1 MRIVERIRL
10 LSDTM
15 MEDVVTVTDPVTLE
29 SPWTW
34 KWLYKRLPGY
44 KMLEYVCE
52 SNREYQDETGAARMK
67 LGK

>member
-1 MRIVERIRL
+1 MRISERIRL
-10 LSDTM
+10 LSPNM
-15 MEDVVTVTDPVTLE
+15 MEDEVTVTDPVYLDGA
-29 SPWTW
+29 W
-34 KWLYKRLPGY
+34 KWRWMYKRMPGY